1 MSMIYK
7 RILAAALALSALFS
21 LPSCGFIV
29 VNDVSSRRAGRAET
43 ASDETED
50 GEVPEVTGFVKYR
63 TREDAKALSESY
75 VEALPARDYE
85 GAVFFVTTPD
95 ASFLS
100 PEDTGTV
107 LSRLALQRNEEIA
120 ERFNVNLLTSE
131 VEPATMLEE
140 MRQAAEAGTFYTDL
154 LLLPFYRVGEYKAA
168 DLLLNMRSAPFFSL
182 EQPYFNEES
191 SQMTSGGYS
200 TYAVAGSA
208 SISPDNL
215 AAVYMNKTVVR
226 DAGEDPFAL
235 FRAVED
241 GTWTWDRLT
250 AVMEAVRTN
259 TDAVTFSAGSISERI
274 PDLVFKA
281 MGNNFILTANRRE
294 PLVGFSVNS
303 AKKTM
308 ELLASLY
315 QDERGGIG
323 TLDDAAS
330 LFADGGSA
338 FYIDYLTAMEGMT
351 NAAADWSVLPL
362 PKGWDTMEGYKTLV
376 SNDTGTF
383 AIPKDHTNPEIP
395 AVILSGL
402 CAASYGYMNDA
413 YVEYNMMNVM
423 RDNDSVNMLDLILD
437 TASFDFAIA
446 FGNAF
451 PAIAEATYRRVRA
464 AAPTNTL
471 SEGFTEK
478 RSEANRVMREN
489 FDLSY

>member
-1 MSMIYK
+1 M
-7 RILAAALALSALFS
+7 
-21 LPSCGFIV
+21 
-29 VNDVSSRRAGRAET
+29 
-43 ASDETED
+43 
-50 GEVPEVTGFVKYR
+50 KYR

-131 VEPATMLEE
+131 VEPAAMLEE

-235 FRAVED
+235 FRTVED

-250 AVMEAVRTN
+250 AVTEAVRTN
-259 TDAVTFSAGSISERI
+259 TDAVTFSAGSISERV

-281 MGNNFILTANRRE
+281 LGNNFILTANRRE